1 MFEVT
6 DSKLEMRSNKVWDE
20 ETAGLPGLVENSNG
34 RDIKEK
40 VFELTTATKTSE
52 DASVENNN
60 GREIKE
66 KLTTATKTNEDA
78 RVGSLADAEAVQ
90 AATDQRRGKEVTKEI
105 YFGHLVS

>member
-6 DSKLEMRSNKVWDE
+6 DSKLEMRSNKVWDD
-20 ETAGLPGLVENSNG
+20 ETAGLPGLVEN
-34 RDIKEK
+34 
-40 VFELTTATKTSE
+40 
-52 DASVENNN
+52 NN
-60 GREIKE
+60 GREIKA
-66 KLTTATKTNEDA
+66 TATKTNEDA